1 MYMLRVR
8 SLKSLMSSFQLRT
21 KFLKD
26 QTKIS
31 ECSICHGIGNGTTC
45 SSCQAQEWRKRRGD
59 MRIYGPFPESTEK
72 KTREKETAH
81 RLLDEEHTRKFI
93 TQAGICLKIK
103 IRTRLAGADV

>member
-31 ECSICHGIGNGTTC
+31 KCSICHGIGKKPTC
-45 SSCQAQEWRKRRGD
+45 SSWQAQAWRKRRAD
-59 MRIYGPFPESTEK
+59 MRIYGPFPESKEK
-72 KTREKETAH
+72 
-81 RLLDEEHTRKFI
+81 
-93 TQAGICLKIK
+93 
-103 IRTRLAGADV
+103 